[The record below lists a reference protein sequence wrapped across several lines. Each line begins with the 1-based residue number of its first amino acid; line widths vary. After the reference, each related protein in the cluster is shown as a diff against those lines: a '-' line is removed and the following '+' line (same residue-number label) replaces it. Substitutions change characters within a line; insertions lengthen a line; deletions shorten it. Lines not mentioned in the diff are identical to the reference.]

1 MNNKKPV
8 GIIGAG
14 SFGTAIAGLLA
25 KNNDVLIFS
34 RRKEAVE
41 QINKKH
47 VNYGAILPDN
57 VVATDNLEAITQQ
70 CDLIFPII
78 PSSAFR
84 KTMRSMAPFL
94 QPSHILIHGTKGFDT
109 GDVTDEM
116 LGKTSLS
123 RREVHT
129 MSEVIVQETVCL
141 RVGCLSGPNLAKEI
155 IAGQPTAAVVASR
168 FKEVFTVGKE
178 ALTSDQFHIFASD
191 DLLGAELSGALKN
204 IIALGSGMLGGMGL
218 GRNIQA
224 MLITRGLTEML
235 YFGKAIGATNDA
247 FFGTAGIGDLVATA
261 TSTSSR
267 NYSFGEKIAQGM
279 TLEQIN
285 AIMPET
291 AEGVRTLQIA
301 KQLAK
306 HYKIRVP
313 ITEML
318 YKVVFDGLDVHKA
331 LHFLI
336 TYPYDKDVDF
346 R

>member
-1 MNNKKPV
+1 MRKKAIGV
-8 GIIGAG
+8 IGAG
-14 SFGTAIAGLLA
+14 SFGTAISGLLA

-34 RRKEAVE
+34 RRQEAVE

-47 VNYGAILPDN
+47 VSYGALLPN
-57 VVATDNLEAITQQ
+57 NIVATNSLEEIADR
-70 CDLIFPII
+70 CDLIFPVL

-84 KTMRSMAPFL
+84 RSMKSISPYL
-94 QPSHILIHGTKGFDT
+94 RPYHILIHGTKGFDV
-109 GDVTDEM
+109 GDISDAE
-116 LGKTSLS
+116 LSHTSLS
-123 RREVHT
+123 RSEVHT
-129 MSEVIVQETVCL
+129 MSEVILQETVCL
-141 RVGCLSGPNLAKEI
+141 RVGCISGPNLSKEI

-178 ALTSDQFHIFASD
+178 AMESRKFHVFASD

-204 IIALGSGMLGGMGL
+204 IIAIGSGILGGMGM
-218 GRNIQA
+218 GRNLQA

-235 YFGKAIGATNDA
+235 YFGKAIGASNEA

-285 AIMPET
+285 AAMPET
-291 AEGVRTLQIA
+291 AEGVRTLRIA
-301 KQLAK
+301 KQLAR
-306 HYKIRVP
+306 HYKIHVP

-318 YKVVFDGLDVHKA
+318 HKIVFEGLEVNRA
-331 LHFLI
+331 LEYLI

-346 R
+346 MS